1 MNLVNWRI
9 CNVDNHGNM
18 KYIIQNIHKANYG
31 RILIE
36 FQDCIIDE
44 EVKDHYQMSSFG
56 GENSK
61 EHCGIERVE
70 LISTLTKN
78 FEDFLYRS
86 QFFGDILGL
95 SKENLVVQL

>member
-9 CNVDNHGNM
+9 CSVDNHRNV
-18 KYIIQNIHKANYG
+18 KHSKQNGKSEIYG
-31 RILIE
+31 KLLIE

-61 EHCGIERVE
+61 EHC
-70 LISTLTKN
+70 
-78 FEDFLYRS
+78 
-86 QFFGDILGL
+86 
-95 SKENLVVQL
+95 

>member
-61 EHCGIERVE
+61 EHC
-70 LISTLTKN
+70 
-78 FEDFLYRS
+78 
-86 QFFGDILGL
+86 
-95 SKENLVVQL
+95 